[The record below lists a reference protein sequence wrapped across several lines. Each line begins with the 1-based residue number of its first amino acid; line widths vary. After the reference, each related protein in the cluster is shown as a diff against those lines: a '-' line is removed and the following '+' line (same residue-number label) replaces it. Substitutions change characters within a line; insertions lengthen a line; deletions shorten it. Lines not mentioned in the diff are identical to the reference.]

1 MTDKNYAVG
10 YGRPP
15 KASQF
20 KKGESG
26 NPAGRPK
33 RAPSLKEVMNK
44 VAARPVTINTGQG
57 PEAVPM
63 LEAIV
68 MAQANAAL
76 KGGVGAGKA
85 FTGACNTLGIGVEAV
100 DREPTEDDKQI
111 LEDFLRTWA
120 VSPAQADQ

>member
-85 FTGACNTLGIGVEAV
+85 FTGACNTLGIGVEAEE
-100 DREPTEDDKQI
+100 RELTGDDKQI
-111 LEDFLRTWA
+111 LEDFLRKWTA
-120 VSPAQADQ
+120 STAQADK